1 MSLRMALIIAKEI
14 QIRCLFDETQA
25 IPSRNMNNAMLFED
39 NKDADSLQLHGNNTA
54 DNIAFVF
61 ALEIIHYIQNLKLQ
75 ASNFYSK
82 SNV

>member
-39 NKDADSLQLHGNNTA
+39 NKDADSLQLVNYMAT
-54 DNIAFVF
+54 IQP
-61 ALEIIHYIQNLKLQ
+61 IILPL
-75 ASNFYSK
+75 FLL
-82 SNV
+82 